1 MNTIKVENTT
11 VERMAVLLF
20 AIFDQI
26 FIECKQEPENLKEA
40 GDLLQIVLK
49 YSDKID
55 PALYKYFW
63 WFE

>member
-20 AIFDQI
+20 TIFDQI
-26 FIECKQEPENLKEA
+26 FTECKQEPENLKEA

-49 YSDKID
+49 
-55 PALYKYFW
+55 
-63 WFE
+63 

>member
-1 MNTIKVENTT
+1 MNTVKVENTT

-20 AIFDQI
+20 TVFDQI

-49 YSDKID
+49 
-55 PALYKYFW
+55 
-63 WFE
+63 